1 MFFCGKK
8 FDQDCSQIVD
18 QARPDTPKESSEEL
32 QDDREQGP
40 DAHHKQNKVLDT
52 QDLDEHVLGCNT
64 PGHTT
69 TVTLQGGPHPGKEN
83 LHQTK
88 PIVRALFLSIEMKI
102 PLQISKHCKY
112 C

>member
-1 MFFCGKK
+1 M
-8 FDQDCSQIVD
+8 I
-18 QARPDTPKESSEEL
+18 RPDLIPLKKVLRSSRMTGSRDL
-32 QDDREQGP
+32 M
-40 DAHHKQNKVLDT
+40 HTINTNKVLDT
-52 QDLDEHVLGCNT
+52 QDLDEHLLGCNT

-102 PLQISKHCKY
+102 TLKISKNIKY
-112 C
+112 IKMKLN